1 MAAIGLWLGTI
12 FCHLLD
18 LMVMIYVFGSE
29 MYFSLNKIE
38 FLDLNLVLSMKFCL
52 ELKIFYYEMCTI
64 ALCELT
70 ILYFG

>member
-18 LMVMIYVFGSE
+18 MMAMIYVCGSE

-52 ELKIFYYEMCTI
+52 ELKIF
-64 ALCELT
+64 
-70 ILYFG
+70 